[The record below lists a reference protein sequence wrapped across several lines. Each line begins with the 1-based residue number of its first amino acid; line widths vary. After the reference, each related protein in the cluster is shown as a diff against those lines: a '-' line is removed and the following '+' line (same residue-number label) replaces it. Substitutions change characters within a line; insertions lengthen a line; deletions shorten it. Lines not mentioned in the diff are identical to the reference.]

1 MNIRFIF
8 SPLFLAVTV
17 WGSSLLAQQVDVD
30 KMDRDLKVASAALG
44 TLVETK
50 QQLLIARREDRQS
63 AQYLEGYGVMIT
75 LPAQHSVTV
84 LAPNVYQGTGTSYIR
99 RFIPST
105 QSGRIRVGKTFTE
118 QGAGASQIR
127 GFEPSSPA
135 GTIRIGKSLTE
146 TADAPKEIDRD
157 SLSQVQTDQLKE
169 QVTIFLLEYADLI
182 GQLQAEDRI
191 KIVEERSPFV
201 SQGRFLQSRPS
212 SPMVMRKQRFSAEI
226 KKSDLTAFKA
236 GELSR
241 EEVLGRILFSES
253 FAEGLDQDLELLA
266 NILDR
271 LYRPDLSETF
281 YYTGYAYY
289 DKIPEFGVVYHLNML
304 TRTEKNLY
312 NFVLPSDKREDLNE
326 ESDPEK
332 LTALYPAFLEGIKEN
347 ILTYGRTVKSM
358 DRKERLVFNIRLSN
372 CTGCDVPNWVNV
384 SIGMADLFDYDAG
397 KLSKT
402 EALQRFK
409 VGVAS

>member
-1 MNIRFIF
+1 MKTKPIF
-8 SPLFLAVTV
+8 LTLSLIFTLC
-17 WGSSLLAQQVDVD
+17 GSSLLAQQVDVE

-50 QQLLIARREDRQS
+50 QQLLLVRREDRQT
-63 AQYLEGYGVMIT
+63 AQYLEGYGVMMT

-99 RFIPST
+99 RFLPST

-127 GFEPSSPA
+127 GFEPSSPT

-146 TADAPKEIDRD
+146 TADASKEIDRD

-182 GQLQAEDRI
+182 GQLQPEDRI

-201 SQGRFLQSRPS
+201 SNMMFLQNRPN
-212 SPMVMRKQRFSAEI
+212 SPMVKRKQRFSAEI
-226 KKSDLTAFKA
+226 KKSDLIAFKA
-236 GELSR
+236 GELNR
-241 EEVLGRILFSES
+241 EEVIGRILFSES
-253 FAEGLDQDLELLA
+253 FAEGLEQDLELLA
-266 NILDR
+266 NIFDR
-271 LYRPDLSETF
+271 LYRPDLAETF
-281 YYTGYAYY
+281 YYTGYAFY
-289 DKIPEFGVVYHLNML
+289 DKIPEFGVIYHLNML

-312 NFVLPSDKREDLNE
+312 NFILPSDKTVDLHE

-332 LTALYPAFLEGIKEN
+332 LTALYPDFLEGIKEN

-358 DRKERLVFNIRLSN
+358 DRTERLVFNIRLSN
-372 CTGCDVPNWVNV
+372 CTGCDVPDWVNV
-384 SIGMADLFDYDAG
+384 SIGMADLFDYDEG
-397 KLSKT
+397 KISKA

-409 VGVAS
+409 VGTGS

>member
-1 MNIRFIF
+1 MNIKFIF
-8 SPLFLAVTV
+8 PTLFLAVTV
-17 WGSSLLAQQVDVD
+17 WGSSLLAQQVDVE
-30 KMDRDLKVASAALG
+30 KMDRDLKVGAAALG

-50 QQLLIARREDRQS
+50 QELLLTRREDRQT

-84 LAPNVYQGTGTSYIR
+84 LAANVYQGAGT
-99 RFIPST
+99 
-105 QSGRIRVGKTFTE
+105 
-118 QGAGASQIR
+118 AQIR
-127 GFEPSSPA
+127 GFEPSSQP
-135 GTIRIGKSLTE
+135 GRIRIGKSPSE
-146 TADAPKEIDRD
+146 TTGASKEIDRD
-157 SLSQVQTDQLKE
+157 SLSHVQTEQLKE
-169 QVTIFLLEYADLI
+169 QVTIFLVEYADLI
-182 GQLQAEDRI
+182 GQLQPEDRI

-226 KKSDLTAFKA
+226 KKSDLTAFKT
-236 GELSR
+236 GELGR
-241 EEVLGRILFSES
+241 EEVVGRIRFSES
-253 FAEGLDQDLELLA
+253 LAEGLDQDLELLA

-289 DKIPEFGVVYHLNML
+289 DKIPEFGVIYHLNML

-312 NFVLPSDKREDLNE
+312 KFILPSDKSEELNE

-332 LTALYPAFLEGIKEN
+332 LTELYPKFLEGIKEN

-372 CTGCDVPNWVNV
+372 CVGCDVPDWVNV
-384 SIGMADLFDYDAG
+384 SIGMADLFDYDEG
-397 KLSKT
+397 RLSKT
-402 EALQRFK
+402 EVLQRFK

>member
-1 MNIRFIF
+1 MNIKFIF
-8 SPLFLAVTV
+8 PTLFLVFTLC
-17 WGSSLLAQQVDVD
+17 GSSLLAQQVDVE
-30 KMDRDLKVASAALG
+30 KMDRDLKVAAAALG

-50 QQLLIARREDRQS
+50 QQLLLARREDRQT
-63 AQYLEGYGVMIT
+63 AQYLEGYGVMMT

-84 LAPNVYQGTGTSYIR
+84 LAPNVYRGAGTAQIR
-99 RFIPST
+99 GVEPSS
-105 QSGRIRVGKTFTE
+105 QRRIKVGKTFD

-127 GFEPSSPA
+127 GFEPSSPT

-182 GQLQAEDRI
+182 GQLQPENRI

-241 EEVLGRILFSES
+241 EEVVGRILFSES
-253 FAEGLDQDLELLA
+253 LAEGLDQDLELLA

-289 DKIPEFGVVYHLNML
+289 DKIPEFGVIYHLNML

-312 NFVLPSDKREDLNE
+312 NFILPSDKTVDLQE

-332 LTALYPAFLEGIKEN
+332 LTALYPGFLEGLKEN

-358 DRKERLVFNIRLSN
+358 DRTERLVFNIRLSN
-372 CTGCDVPNWVNV
+372 CTGCDVPGWVNV

-397 KLSKT
+397 KLSKVET
-402 EALQRFK
+402 LQRFK
-409 VGVAS
+409 VGTGS

>member
-1 MNIRFIF
+1 MNIKFIL
-8 SPLFLAVTV
+8 PTLFLAVTV
-17 WGSSLLAQQVDVD
+17 WGSSLLAQQVDVE
-30 KMDRDLKVASAALG
+30 KMDRDLKVAAAALG

-50 QQLLIARREDRQS
+50 QELLLARREDRQT

-84 LAPNVYQGTGTSYIR
+84 LAANVYQGAGT
-99 RFIPST
+99 
-105 QSGRIRVGKTFTE
+105 
-118 QGAGASQIR
+118 AQIR
-127 GFEPSSPA
+127 GFEPSSQP
-135 GTIRIGKSLTE
+135 GRIRIGKSPSE
-146 TADAPKEIDRD
+146 TTGASKEIDRD
-157 SLSQVQTDQLKE
+157 SLSQVQTEQLKE
-169 QVTIFLLEYADLI
+169 QVTIFLVEYGDLI
-182 GQLQAEDRI
+182 GQLQPEDRI

-201 SQGRFLQSRPS
+201 SQGRFLQNRSS

-226 KKSDLTAFKA
+226 KKSDLTAFKT
-236 GELSR
+236 GELGR
-241 EEVLGRILFSES
+241 EEVVERIRFSES
-253 FAEGLDQDLELLA
+253 LAEGLDQDLELLA

-289 DKIPEFGVVYHLNML
+289 DKIPEFGVIYHLNML

-312 NFVLPSDKREDLNE
+312 NFILPSDKSEELNE

-332 LTALYPAFLEGIKEN
+332 LTELYPKFLEGIKEN

-372 CTGCDVPNWVNV
+372 CVGCDVPDWVNV
-384 SIGMADLFDYDAG
+384 SIGMADLFDYDEG
-397 KLSKT
+397 KLSKK

>member
-1 MNIRFIF
+1 MNIKFIF
-8 SPLFLAVTV
+8 PTLFLAVTV
-17 WGSSLLAQQVDVD
+17 LGSSLLAQQVDVD
-30 KMDRDLKVASAALG
+30 KMDRDLKVAAAALG

-50 QQLLIARREDRQS
+50 QELLLARREDRQT
-63 AQYLEGYGVMIT
+63 AQYLEGYGVMMT

-84 LAPNVYQGTGTSYIR
+84 LAPNVYRGAGAAQNRGFGPYS
-99 RFIPST
+99 P
-105 QSGRIRVGKTFTE
+105 SGRIKVGKNFD

-127 GFEPSSPA
+127 GFEPSSPT
-135 GTIRIGKSLTE
+135 GTIRIGKSPTE
-146 TADAPKEIDRD
+146 TADASKKIDRD

-271 LYRPDLSETF
+271 LYRPDLSVTF

>member
-1 MNIRFIF
+1 MNIKFIF
-8 SPLFLAVTV
+8 TTLFLAVTV
-17 WGSSLLAQQVDVD
+17 WESSLLAQEVDVE
-30 KMDRDLKVASAALG
+30 KMDRDLKVAAAALG

-50 QQLLIARREDRQS
+50 QQLLIARREDRQT

-84 LAPNVYQGTGTSYIR
+84 LAPNVYQGTGTSYNR

-105 QSGRIRVGKTFTE
+105 QSGRIKVGKTFD

-127 GFEPSSPA
+127 GFEPSSPT

-182 GQLQAEDRI
+182 GQLQPEDRI

-201 SQGRFLQSRPS
+201 TNWKFLQNRAS

-226 KKSDLTAFKA
+226 KKSDLSAFKA

-241 EEVLGRILFSES
+241 AEVIGRILFSES
-253 FAEGLDQDLELLA
+253 FAEGLEQDLELLA
-266 NILDR
+266 NIFDR

-289 DKIPEFGVVYHLNML
+289 DKIPEFGVIYHLNML
-304 TRTEKNLY
+304 TRTEENLY
-312 NFVLPSDKREDLNE
+312 NFILPSDKSEDLNE

-332 LTALYPAFLEGIKEN
+332 LTALYPKFLEGIKDN

-372 CTGCDVPNWVNV
+372 CTGCDVPDWVNV

-409 VGVAS
+409 VGVGS

>member
-1 MNIRFIF
+1 MNSKPIF
-8 SPLFLAVTV
+8 LTLSLVFTLCGA
-17 WGSSLLAQQVDVD
+17 SLLAQRVDVD
-30 KMDRDLKVASAALG
+30 KMNRDLKVASAALG

-50 QQLLIARREDRQS
+50 QQLLLARREDRQT
-63 AQYLEGYGVMIT
+63 AQYLEGYGVMLT

-84 LAPNVYQGTGTSYIR
+84 LAPNVYQGAGT
-99 RFIPST
+99 
-105 QSGRIRVGKTFTE
+105 
-118 QGAGASQIR
+118 AQIR
-127 GFEPSSPA
+127 GFEPSPPS
-135 GTIRIGKSLTE
+135 GRIRMGKSLTE

-157 SLSQVQTDQLKE
+157 SLSNLQTEQLKE

-182 GQLQAEDRI
+182 GQLQPEDRI
-191 KIVEERSPFV
+191 KVVEERSPFV
-201 SQGRFLQSRPS
+201 SQGRFLQSRPT
-212 SPMVMRKQRFSAEI
+212 SPMIMRKQRFSAEI
-226 KKSDLTAFKA
+226 KKGDLTAFKA
-236 GELSR
+236 GDLSR
-241 EEVLGRILFSES
+241 EEVVGRIRFSKS
-253 FAEGLDQDLELLA
+253 LAEGLDQDLELLA

-289 DKIPEFGVVYHLNML
+289 DKIPEFGVIYHLNML
-304 TRTEKNLY
+304 TRTEENLY
-312 NFVLPSDKREDLNE
+312 NFILPSDKSEDLNE

-332 LTALYPAFLEGIKEN
+332 LTALYPEFLEGLKEN

-372 CTGCDVPNWVNV
+372 CTGCDVPDWVNV
-384 SIGMADLFDYDAG
+384 SIGMADLFDFDAG

-409 VGVAS
+409 VGVGS

>member
-17 WGSSLLAQQVDVD
+17 WGSSLLAQQVDVE
-30 KMDRDLKVASAALG
+30 KMDRDLKVAAAALG

-50 QQLLIARREDRQS
+50 QELLLARREDRQT
-63 AQYLEGYGVMIT
+63 AQYLEGYGVMMT

-84 LAPNVYQGTGTSYIR
+84 LAPNVYRGAGTAQIR
-99 RFIPST
+99 GVEPSSQRRT
-105 QSGRIRVGKTFTE
+105 KVGKNFD

-127 GFEPSSPA
+127 GFEPSSPT

-146 TADAPKEIDRD
+146 TADAPKQIDRD

-191 KIVEERSPFV
+191 KVVEERSPFV
-201 SQGRFLQSRPS
+201 TNRMFLQNRPRY
-212 SPMVMRKQRFSAEI
+212 PTIVNRDRRFSAEI
-226 KKSDLTAFKA
+226 KKSDLTSFKA

-241 EEVLGRILFSES
+241 EEVVGRILFSES
-253 FAEGLDQDLELLA
+253 LAEGLDQDLELLA
-266 NILDR
+266 NIMDR

-289 DKIPEFGVVYHLNML
+289 DKIPEFGVIYHLNML

-312 NFVLPSDKREDLNE
+312 NFVLPSDEKEDLNE

-332 LTALYPAFLEGIKEN
+332 LTALYPKFLEGIKEH

-372 CTGCDVPNWVNV
+372 CTGCEVPDWVNV
-384 SIGMADLFDYDAG
+384 SIGMADLFDYDEG
-397 KLSKT
+397 KISRT
-402 EALQRFK
+402 EVLERFK

>member
-1 MNIRFIF
+1 MNIKFIF
-8 SPLFLAVTV
+8 PTLFLVFTLC
-17 WGSSLLAQQVDVD
+17 GSPLLAQQVDVE
-30 KMDRDLKVASAALG
+30 KMDRDLKVAAAALG

-50 QQLLIARREDRQS
+50 QQLLLARREDRQT
-63 AQYLEGYGVMIT
+63 AQYLEGYGVMMT

-84 LAPNVYQGTGTSYIR
+84 LAPNVYRGAGTAQIR
-99 RFIPST
+99 GVEPSS
-105 QSGRIRVGKTFTE
+105 QRRIKVGKTFD

-127 GFEPSSPA
+127 GFEPSSPT

-182 GQLQAEDRI
+182 GQLQPENRI

-241 EEVLGRILFSES
+241 EEVVGRILFSES
-253 FAEGLDQDLELLA
+253 LAEGLDQDLELLA

-289 DKIPEFGVVYHLNML
+289 DKIPEFGVIYHLNML

-312 NFVLPSDKREDLNE
+312 NFILPSDKTVDLQE

-332 LTALYPAFLEGIKEN
+332 LTALYPGFLEGLKEN

-358 DRKERLVFNIRLSN
+358 DRTERLVFNIRLSN
-372 CTGCDVPNWVNV
+372 CTGCDVPGWVNV

-397 KLSKT
+397 KLSKVET
-402 EALQRFK
+402 LQRFK
-409 VGVAS
+409 VGTGS

>member
-1 MNIRFIF
+1 
-8 SPLFLAVTV
+8 
-17 WGSSLLAQQVDVD
+17 
-30 KMDRDLKVASAALG
+30 
-44 TLVETK
+44 
-50 QQLLIARREDRQS
+50 
-63 AQYLEGYGVMIT
+63 
-75 LPAQHSVTV
+75 
-84 LAPNVYQGTGTSYIR
+84 VYQGSGTSYIR

-105 QSGRIRVGKTFTE
+105 QSRSIKAGKTFD
-118 QGAGASQIR
+118 QGAGTSQIR
-127 GFEPSSPA
+127 GFEPSSPT

-157 SLSQVQTDQLKE
+157 SLSQVQTEQLKE
-169 QVTIFLLEYADLI
+169 QVTIFLVEYADFI
-182 GQLQAEDRI
+182 GQLLPEDRI

-236 GELSR
+236 GDLSR
-241 EEVLGRILFSES
+241 EEVVGRIRFSES
-253 FAEGLDQDLELLA
+253 LAEGLDQDLELLA

-289 DKIPEFGVVYHLNML
+289 DKITEFGVIYHLNML

-312 NFVLPSDKREDLNE
+312 NFVLPSDKEDLNE

-372 CTGCDVPNWVNV
+372 CTGCDVPDWVNV
-384 SIGMADLFDYDAG
+384 SIGMADLFDFDEG

-409 VGVAS
+409 VGVGS

>member
-1 MNIRFIF
+1 MNIKFIF
-8 SPLFLAVTV
+8 PTLFLVFTLS
-17 WGSSLLAQQVDVD
+17 GSFLLAQQVDVE
-30 KMDRDLKVASAALG
+30 KMDRDLKVAAAALG

-50 QQLLIARREDRQS
+50 QELLLARREDRQT

-84 LAPNVYQGTGTSYIR
+84 LAPNVYRGAGTAQIR
-99 RFIPST
+99 GVEPSS
-105 QSGRIRVGKTFTE
+105 QRRAKVGKTFN

-127 GFEPSSPA
+127 GFEPSSPT

-182 GQLQAEDRI
+182 GQLQPEDRI

-212 SPMVMRKQRFSAEI
+212 SPLVMRKQRFSAEI

-241 EEVLGRILFSES
+241 EEVVGRILFSES

-289 DKIPEFGVVYHLNML
+289 DKIPEFGVIYHLNML

-312 NFVLPSDKREDLNE
+312 NFILPSDKSEELNE
-326 ESDPEK
+326 ENDPEK
-332 LTALYPAFLEGIKEN
+332 LTELYPKFLEGIKEN

-372 CTGCDVPNWVNV
+372 CVGCDVPDWVNV

>member
-1 MNIRFIF
+1 MNIKPIF
-8 SPLFLAVTV
+8 LTLSLVLTLCGASLF
-17 WGSSLLAQQVDVD
+17 AQQVDVV

-50 QQLLIARREDRQS
+50 QQLLLSRREDRQT
-63 AQYLEGYGVMIT
+63 AQYLEGYGVMLT

-84 LAPNVYQGTGTSYIR
+84 LAANVYQGAGT
-99 RFIPST
+99 
-105 QSGRIRVGKTFTE
+105 
-118 QGAGASQIR
+118 AQIR
-127 GFEPSSPA
+127 GFEPSSQP
-135 GTIRIGKSLTE
+135 GRIRIGKSPSE
-146 TADAPKEIDRD
+146 TAGASKEIDRD
-157 SLSQVQTDQLKE
+157 SLSQVQTEQLKE
-169 QVTIFLLEYADLI
+169 QVTIFLVEYADLI
-182 GQLQAEDRI
+182 GQLQPEDRI
-191 KIVEERSPFV
+191 KVVEERSPFV
-201 SQGRFLQSRPS
+201 SQGRFLQNRPT
-212 SPMVMRKQRFSAEI
+212 SPMIMRKQRFSAEI

-236 GELSR
+236 GDLSK
-241 EEVLGRILFSES
+241 EEVVGRIRFSES
-253 FAEGLDQDLELLA
+253 LAEGLDQDLELLA

-289 DKIPEFGVVYHLNML
+289 DKIPEFGVIYHLNML

-312 NFVLPSDKREDLNE
+312 NFILPSDKREDLNE

-332 LTALYPAFLEGIKEN
+332 LTALYPEFLEGLKEN

-372 CTGCDVPNWVNV
+372 CAGCDVPDWVNV
-384 SIGMADLFDYDAG
+384 SIGMADLFDFDEG

-409 VGVAS
+409 VGVGS

>member
-8 SPLFLAVTV
+8 PTLFLVFTLS
-17 WGSSLLAQQVDVD
+17 GSSLLAQQVDME
-30 KMDRDLKVASAALG
+30 KMDRDLKVAAAALG

-50 QQLLIARREDRQS
+50 QELLLARREDRQT
-63 AQYLEGYGVMIT
+63 AQYLEGYGVMMT

-84 LAPNVYQGTGTSYIR
+84 LAPKVYRGAGTAQIR
-99 RFIPST
+99 GVEPSS
-105 QSGRIRVGKTFTE
+105 QRRAKVGKNFD

-127 GFEPSSPA
+127 GFEPSSPT

-146 TADAPKEIDRD
+146 TGDAPKEIDRD

-182 GQLQAEDRI
+182 GQLQPEDRI

-241 EEVLGRILFSES
+241 EEVVGRILFSES

-289 DKIPEFGVVYHLNML
+289 DKIPEFGVIYHLNML

-312 NFVLPSDKREDLNE
+312 NFVLPSPHEIE
-326 ESDPEK
+326 PV
-332 LTALYPAFLEGIKEN
+332 LTAVRA
-347 ILTYGRTVKSM
+347 
-358 DRKERLVFNIRLSN
+358 
-372 CTGCDVPNWVNV
+372 
-384 SIGMADLFDYDAG
+384 
-397 KLSKT
+397 
-402 EALQRFK
+402 
-409 VGVAS
+409 